1 MIGSSNIIIDL
12 GLLLIIATILS
23 FIANKLKQPLILAY
37 IVAGLLL
44 GGFLSNQILDFDNIN
59 LLAQL
64 GIAFLLFMVGLEL
77 NFNDLKHIA
86 RVSFYVGI
94 GQVVFTFIIGYFLL
108 RVLNYNVVES
118 LYISIALTFSS
129 TIIIL
134 KLLSDKGDLHS
145 LYGKISV
152 GALLIQDFIA
162 LIILIAL
169 AGFSANSGA
178 PQDIAYSLAKG
189 IGFIIAVMLLS
200 KYALSK
206 LFTNIAKSQELLFLS
221 SVALCFLFI
230 IIANWLGLS
239 IEIGSFLAGL
249 SLANL
254 PFRLE
259 IGNKI
264 KPLRDF
270 FIVLFFITL
279 GTQMAYTIQ
288 SIPVGVAITLSLF
301 VLIGNPLIVLIL
313 MGVLGYK
320 KRTSFFTG
328 LIVAQISEFSL
339 ILVALGYRLGHISA
353 ETVSL
358 VTVVGVVTITL
369 SVYMVEYN
377 QWLYDRLSRFLNIFE
392 KRDVKKWIIER
403 LSRDEINEKH
413 DYVLFGCHRLGYR
426 IAKMLKD
433 MHKKLLVI
441 DFDPAVIKK
450 LKHEGVK
457 CIYGD
462 MGDYELFDELRLN
475 KAEFVISTVLDKNSS
490 IVLVRRIKTANK
502 KVKVVLTANDGE
514 DALMLY
520 KAGADYV
527 IVPQILSGEKSAD
540 ILRIAIRDKNVIN
553 EVKKRHIF
561 DLKKLGWYGD

>member
-1 MIGSSNIIIDL
+1 MIGSPNIIADI
-12 GLLLIIATILS
+12 GLLLITATIFS
-23 FIANKLKQPLILAY
+23 YFANKLKQPLILAY

-44 GGFLSNQILDFDNIN
+44 GVFLSNQILDFDNIN

-86 RVSFYVGI
+86 RISFYVGI
-94 GQVVFTFIIGYFLL
+94 GQVVFTFVIGYFIL
-108 RVLNYNVVES
+108 RALSYNIVES

-134 KLLSDKGDLHS
+134 KLLGDKGDLHS
-145 LYGKISV
+145 LYGKISI

-169 AGFSANSGA
+169 AGFSVNSGS
-178 PQDIAYSLAKG
+178 PGDIAFSLAKG
-189 IGFIIAVMLLS
+189 IGFIIVVMLLG

-206 LFTNIAKSQELLFLS
+206 LFTSIAKSQELLFLS
-221 SVALCFLFI
+221 SIALCFLFI

-279 GTQMAYTIQ
+279 GTQMAYNIQ
-288 SIPVGVAITLSLF
+288 SIPVGTAIILSLF

-377 QWLYDRLSRFLNIFE
+377 QWLYDRLSRFLSIFE

-403 LSRDEINEKH
+403 LSKEEINEKH
-413 DYVLFGCHRLGYR
+413 DYILFGCHRLGYG
-426 IAKMLKD
+426 IAKMLKE

-450 LKHEGVK
+450 LKHEGIR

-475 KAEFVISTVLDKNSS
+475 KAEFVISTVPDKNSS
-490 IVLVRRIKTANK
+490 IVLIKRIKAANK
-502 KVKVVLTANDGE
+502 KVRVVLTANDGE

-553 EVKKRHIF
+553 EVRKRHIF